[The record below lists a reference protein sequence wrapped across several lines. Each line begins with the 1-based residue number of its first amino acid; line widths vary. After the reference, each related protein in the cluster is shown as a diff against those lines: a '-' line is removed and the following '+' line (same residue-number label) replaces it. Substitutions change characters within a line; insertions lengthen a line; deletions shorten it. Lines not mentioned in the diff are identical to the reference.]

1 MYVQKITFVITKQ
14 LQFNPTMKK
23 LSFFLFLGMS
33 VQTLF
38 AQINPDNIKIVRDKW
53 GVPHIYAK
61 TDAEVSYGLAWANA
75 EDDFKTMQLTMLAG
89 KGMVGKLKGKDGA
102 TIDYVVALL
111 RCREVVEEQYDKAL
125 SPEYKALIEG
135 YVAGINA
142 YAAKHPEEV
151 LVKGSFPTNTKE
163 YTTSTVLSL
172 SMISGV
178 DAVLQKIFK
187 RKVKTLDDFKAAGSN
202 AIAISSSKTAD
213 GSAYLAINPHQP
225 LEGPVAWYEAHLCSE
240 EGMNILGALFPGGP
254 VIFVGVNENLG
265 WTHTVNYQDKVDV
278 FQLEMNPANKKQYKF
293 DGKWE
298 TLEAKKVKL
307 KVKMGAFMIPVKKE
321 ALWSKYGATI
331 QTEQGTF
338 SVRFSANQ
346 DIRGIEQWYKMDKAR
361 NFSEFYKAMSM
372 TAIPG
377 FNTIYA
383 DKHDT
388 IFYVS
393 NGKIPFRAEGYD
405 WKNTIPGNT
414 SKTLTTTFHPLKD
427 LPQYVNPPS
436 GYLFNANHTPFNATG
451 VKDNLKAKD
460 FDQTMGYETKDNNRS
475 IRFQEMFSEYDKIS
489 FEDFKRIKF
498 DGQLPQGKLYFPAN
512 TDVLFQLNSAEYAD
526 IQSLIETLNSWDRK
540 TNVES
545 KGAAVF
551 LVMLNYFT
559 KELGKKEEIADHVIS
574 KDEAVAAFRHV
585 NAYMKQYFGRT
596 DITLGELQKLVR
608 GNIEKPSWGLPDV
621 ITAMHSK
628 PYKDGKLNVT
638 QGESYIGLIKFPKEG
653 LPEIETIINFGQSTH
668 ADSPHFADQMDLYLE
683 HKTKK
688 MTLDKAEV
696 MKTAVR
702 TYSPK

>member
-1 MYVQKITFVITKQ
+1 
-14 LQFNPTMKK
+14 MKK
-23 LSFFLFLGMS
+23 IFCILFLGIS

-111 RCREVVEEQYDKAL
+111 RCREVVEEQYDKTL

-187 RKVKTLDDFKAAGSN
+187 GKVKTLDDFKAAGSN

-427 LPQYVNPPS
+427 LPQYANPPS

-512 TDVLFQLNSAEYAD
+512 TDVLFQLNPMEYAD

>member
-1 MYVQKITFVITKQ
+1 
-14 LQFNPTMKK
+14 MKK
-23 LSFFLFLGMS
+23 ILLLLYLGTS
-33 VQTLF
+33 IQPLL
-38 AQINPDNIKIVRDKW
+38 AQINPENIKIARDKW
-53 GVPHIYAK
+53 GVPHIFAK

-75 EDDFKTMQLTMLAG
+75 EDDFKTMQLTLLAG

-111 RCREVVEEQYDKAL
+111 RCREVVEEQYEKSL

-142 YAAKHPEEV
+142 YAAAHPKEV
-151 LVKGSFPTNTKE
+151 LVKGSFPTNAIE

-178 DAVLQKIFK
+178 DATLQKIFQEK
-187 RKVKTLDDFKAAGSN
+187 IKTLDQFKAAGSN
-202 AIAISSSKTAD
+202 AIAIHGSKTTD

-240 EGMNILGALFPGGP
+240 EGLNVLGALFPGGP
-254 VIFVGVNENLG
+254 VIFVGANENLG
-265 WTHTVNYQDKVDV
+265 WTHTVNNQDKVDV

-298 TLEAKKVKL
+298 TLEEKTVKL
-307 KVKMGAFMIPVKKE
+307 KVKMGSFIIPVKKV

-331 QTEQGTF
+331 QTKQGTF

-346 DIRGIEQWYKMDKAR
+346 DIRGVEQWYKMDKAR
-361 NFSEFYKAMSM
+361 NFSEFYKAMQM

-383 DKHDT
+383 DKRDT

-393 NGKIPFRAEGYD
+393 NGKIPFRAEGHD
-405 WKNTIPGNT
+405 WKNTIAGNT
-414 SKTLTTTFHPLKD
+414 SNTLWTSFHPLKD

-451 VKDNLKAKD
+451 VNDNLKNQD

-475 IRFQEMFSEYDKIS
+475 IRFQEMFSQYGKIS
-489 FEDFKRIKF
+489 FEDFKRIKY

-512 TDVLFQLNSAEYAD
+512 TDALFQLNPAEYAD
-526 IQSLIETLNSWDRK
+526 IQELIGILNSWDRK
-540 TNVES
+540 TNVDS
-545 KGAAVF
+545 KGAAIF
-551 LVMLNYFT
+551 LVMLKYFT
-559 KELGKKEEIADHVIS
+559 NELGKKGEIEDYVIS
-574 KDEAVAAFRHV
+574 KEETIEAFRY
-585 NAYMKQYFGRT
+585 AKSYMNNHFGRT
-596 DITLGELQKLVR
+596 DISLGDLQKLVR
-608 GNIEKPSWGLPDV
+608 GTIEKPTWGLPDV
-621 ITAMHSK
+621 ITAMHAR
-628 PYKDGKLNVT
+628 PYKNGKLKVT

-653 LPEIETIINFGQSTH
+653 LPEIETVLNFGQSTH
-668 ADSPHFADQMDLYLE
+668 EDSPHFADQMDLYLSQ
-683 HKTKK
+683 KTKK

-696 MKTAVR
+696 MKTAVKVY
-702 TYSPK
+702 TPK

>member
-1 MYVQKITFVITKQ
+1 MKFSLKI
-14 LQFNPTMKK
+14 LL
-23 LSFFLFLGMS
+23 LSYFWALGAY
-33 VQTLF
+33 
-38 AQINPDNIKIVRDKW
+38 AQINADNIKIARDKW

-75 EDDFKTMQLTMLAG
+75 EDDFKTMQLTLLAG
-89 KGMVGKLKGKDGA
+89 KGMVGKLKGKEGA

-111 RCREVVEEQYDKAL
+111 RCREVVEEQFDKAL
-125 SPEYKALIEG
+125 SPEYKALIAG

-151 LVKGSFPTNTKE
+151 LVKGSFPTNVKE
-163 YTTSTVLSL
+163 YATSTVLSL

-178 DAVLQKIFK
+178 DGVLQRIFK
-187 RKVKTLDDFKAAGSN
+187 EKVKALDEFKAAGSN
-202 AIAISSSKTAD
+202 AIAIHSSKTTD
-213 GSAYLAINPHQP
+213 GNAYLAINPHQP

-298 TLEAKKVKL
+298 TLEEKKVKL
-307 KVKMGAFMIPVKKE
+307 KVKMGAFIIPVKKI

-331 QTEQGTF
+331 QTKQGTF

-346 DIRGIEQWYKMDKAR
+346 DIRGIEQWYKMNKAR
-361 NFSEFYKAMSM
+361 NFSEFYKAMQM

-383 DKHDT
+383 DKNDT

-393 NGKIPFRAEGYD
+393 NGKIPIRKEGYD

-414 SKTLTTTFHPLKD
+414 SKTLWNDFHPLKD
-427 LPQYVNPPS
+427 LPQYTNPAS

-451 VKDNLKAKD
+451 VNDNLKAKD

-475 IRFQEMFSEYDKIS
+475 IRFQEMFVQYDKIS

-498 DGQLPQGKLYFPAN
+498 DGQFPQNKLYFPAE
-512 TDVLFQLNSAEYAD
+512 TDELFKLNPSEYAD
-526 IQSLIETLNSWDRK
+526 IQPLIENINAWNRK
-540 TNVES
+540 TDVDN
-545 KGAAVF
+545 KGAAIF

-559 KELGKKEEIADHVIS
+559 AELATKGGVDGYVIS
-574 KDEAVAAFRHV
+574 KDEAITAFRYV
-585 NAYMKQYFGRT
+585 KSYMMEHFGRT
-596 DITLGELQKLVR
+596 DISLGELQKLVR
-608 GNIEKPSWGLPDV
+608 GSIEKPSWGMPDV
-621 ITAMHSK
+621 ITAMHAR
-628 PYKDGKLNVT
+628 PYKDGKLKVT
-638 QGESYIGLIKFPKEG
+638 QGESYIGIVKFPKVG
-653 LPEIETIINFGQSTH
+653 LPEIETVLNFGQSTH
-668 ADSPHFADQMDLYLE
+668 EDSPHFADQMDLYLN
-683 HKTKK
+683 HQTKK

-696 MKTAVR
+696 LRTAERV
-702 TYSPK
+702 YSPK

>member
-1 MYVQKITFVITKQ
+1 
-14 LQFNPTMKK
+14 MKK
-23 LSFFLFLGMS
+23 LCFFLFLGIS
-33 VQTLF
+33 FQTLF
-38 AQINPDNIKIVRDKW
+38 AQINPENIKIVRDKW

-75 EDDFKTMQLTMLAG
+75 EDDFKTMQLTLLAG
-89 KGMVGKLKGKDGA
+89 KGMVGQLRGKDGA

-111 RCREVVEEQYDKAL
+111 RCREVVDEQYDKVL

-178 DAVLQKIFK
+178 DGVLQKIFNGNI
-187 RKVKTLDDFKAAGSN
+187 KTLDEFKAAGSN
-202 AIAISSSKTAD
+202 AIAISSSKTVD

-240 EGMNILGALFPGGP
+240 EGLNVLGALFPGGP

-278 FQLEMNPANKKQYKF
+278 FQLEMNPNNKKQYKF

-298 TLEAKKVKL
+298 TLEEKTVKL
-307 KVKMGAFMIPVKKE
+307 KVKMKGFTIPVKKVV
-321 ALWSKYGATI
+321 LWSKYGATI
-331 QTEQGTF
+331 QTKQGTF
-338 SVRFSANQ
+338 SIRFSANQ

-361 NFSEFYKAMSM
+361 NFSEFYKAMQM

-383 DKHDT
+383 DKRDT

-393 NGKIPFRAEGYD
+393 NGKIPFRTEGYD

-414 SKTLTTTFHPLKD
+414 SKTLWTSFHPLKD
-427 LPQYVNPPS
+427 LPQYVNPTS
-436 GYLFNANHTPFNATG
+436 GYLFNANHTPYNATG
-451 VKDNLKAKD
+451 VKDNLKAQD

-475 IRFQEMFSEYDKIS
+475 IRFQEMFSQYDKIS
-489 FEDFKRIKF
+489 FDDFKRIKY

-512 TDVLFQLNSAEYAD
+512 TDELFKLNPSEYPD
-526 IQSLIETLNSWDRK
+526 IQTLIENLNQWNRK
-540 TNVES
+540 TNVDS
-545 KGAAVF
+545 KGAAIF

-559 KELGKKEEIADHVIS
+559 NELSKKGEIANYEISKEETI
-574 KDEAVAAFRHV
+574 AAFRYV
-585 NAYMKQYFGRT
+585 NTYMNQHFGRT
-596 DITLGELQKLVR
+596 DISLGDLQKLVR

-621 ITAMHSK
+621 ITAMHTR
-628 PYKDGKLNVT
+628 PYKEGKLNVV

-653 LPEIETIINFGQSTH
+653 LPEIETVLNFGQSTH
-668 ADSPHFADQMDLYLE
+668 VDSPHFADQMDLYLSQ
-683 HKTKK
+683 KTKK
-688 MTLDKAEV
+688 MTLDKTEV
-696 MKTAVR
+696 MKTAVK

>member
-1 MYVQKITFVITKQ
+1 
-14 LQFNPTMKK
+14 MKK
-23 LSFFLFLGMS
+23 IFCILFLGIS

-111 RCREVVEEQYDKAL
+111 RCREVVEEQYDKTL

-187 RKVKTLDDFKAAGSN
+187 GKVKTLDDFKAAGSN

-696 MKTAVR
+696 MKSAVR

>member
-1 MYVQKITFVITKQ
+1 
-14 LQFNPTMKK
+14 MKK
-23 LSFFLFLGMS
+23 IFCILFLGIS

-187 RKVKTLDDFKAAGSN
+187 GKVKTLDDFKAAGSN

>member
-1 MYVQKITFVITKQ
+1 
-14 LQFNPTMKK
+14 MKK
-23 LSFFLFLGMS
+23 LFCILILGIS
-33 VQTLF
+33 IQTLF

-111 RCREVVEEQYDKAL
+111 RCREVVEEQYEKAL

-142 YAAKHPEEV
+142 YAAKHPKEV

-163 YTTSTVLSL
+163 FTASTVLSL

-178 DAVLQKIFK
+178 DAVLQRIFK
-187 RKVKTLDDFKAAGSN
+187 GNIKTLDDFKAAGSN
-202 AIAISSSKTAD
+202 AIAISGSKTAD

-240 EGMNILGALFPGGP
+240 EGMNVLGALFPGGP

-278 FQLEMNPANKKQYKF
+278 FQLEINPANKKQYKF

-298 TLEAKKVKL
+298 MLEAKKVTL
-307 KVKMGAFMIPVKKE
+307 KVKMGVFTIPIRKT

-427 LPQYVNPPS
+427 LPQYVNPAS

-451 VKDNLKAKD
+451 IKDNLKAKD

-489 FEDFKRIKF
+489 YDDFKRIKF
-498 DGQLPQGKLYFPAN
+498 DGQLPQGKLYFPTN
-512 TDVLFQLNSAEYAD
+512 TGILFQLNPEKYTD
-526 IQSLIETLNSWDRK
+526 IQLLITNLNTWDRK
-540 TNVES
+540 TNIES
-545 KGAAVF
+545 TGAAIM

-559 KELGKKEEIADHVIS
+559 EKVGKKAEFEITEE
-574 KDEAVAAFRHV
+574 EAVAAFRHV
-585 NAYMKQYFGRT
+585 DTYMKQYFGRT
-596 DITLGELQKLVR
+596 DISLGDLQKLVR

-628 PYKDGKLNVT
+628 PYKDGKLKVV